1 MPYSWRYASLGFL
14 LSVVTAAICWPL
26 PDDLCFGILAI
37 FLGAIAGVYIGIAL
51 AVADRNLIV
60 VETVIGFL
68 FLVLAAAGWFVSPLV
83 LALGYFLHGFWDLV
97 HHPRYLRSPGP
108 AWYQPMC
115 LAFDWGVASYIV
127 ARELGARF

>member
-83 LALGYFLHGFWDLV
+83 LALDFSFTASGTWFTIPAISDLQARHGIN
-97 HHPRYLRSPGP
+97 RC
-108 AWYQPMC
+108 AW
-115 LAFDWGVASYIV
+115 LLTG
-127 ARELGARF
+127 